1 MFFWFGNDDSDCD
14 IGFFSALILFILAI
28 GLCLGFISVLNE
40 TKEKQEEEDKY
51 RRTNGTAIVCTVEN
65 IVDVEDGSSTNHF
78 VQLRDAD
85 GNLAQYDVS
94 SDVYAAISN
103 YKGKEITVKAYNG
116 KADWNGETLYGY
128 KLVEAGTSQLTDRVA
143 TMQLST
149 EQSANSLR

>member
-1 MFFWFGNDDSDCD
+1 MFFWFWNDDSDCD
-14 IGFFSALILFILAI
+14 FGFFPVLILSILAI
-28 GLCLGFISVLNE
+28 GLCLGFVSVLDE
-40 TKEKQEEEDKY
+40 TKEKQEEENEY

-65 IVDVEDGSSTNHF
+65 TVDVEDGSSTNHF

-85 GNLAQYDVS
+85 GNLAQYNVS

-116 KADWNGETLYGY
+116 KADWNGETLYDY
-128 KLVEAGTSQLTDRVA
+128 KLVETGTSQLTDRAA